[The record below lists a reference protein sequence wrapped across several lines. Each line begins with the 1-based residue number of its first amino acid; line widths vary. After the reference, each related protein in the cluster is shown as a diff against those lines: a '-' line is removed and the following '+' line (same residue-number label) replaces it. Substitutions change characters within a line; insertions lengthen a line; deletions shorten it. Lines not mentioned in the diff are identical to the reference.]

1 LDDLNNFH
9 SSLPFVGQS
18 FYRSTKLLVQHMIDN
33 EQIPRPEYLIEAKMF
48 EAVPEKAAYVPL
60 YEIFDG

>member
-1 LDDLNNFH
+1 
-9 SSLPFVGQS
+9 
-18 FYRSTKLLVQHMIDN
+18 MIDN